1 MFTVYDGYSP
11 IKMKGRHVFFAGA
24 NTDGGFVS
32 SYDTI
37 ANEKECERVYIIK
50 GGSGSGK
57 STLMRSIAKKA
68 EKNGFGVEYYLCGS
82 DADSL
87 DCMASSEKILLM

>member
-1 MFTVYDGYSP
+1 MFTAYDGYSP
-11 IKMKGRHVFFAGA
+11 IKLRGRHVFFAGA

-50 GGSGSGK
+50 GGSG
-57 STLMRSIAKKA
+57 
-68 EKNGFGVEYYLCGS
+68 
-82 DADSL
+82 
-87 DCMASSEKILLM
+87 

>member
-57 STLMRSIAKKA
+57 STLMRNIAKKSG
-68 EKNGFGVEYYLCGS
+68 EKR
-82 DADSL
+82 
-87 DCMASSEKILLM
+87 IRR